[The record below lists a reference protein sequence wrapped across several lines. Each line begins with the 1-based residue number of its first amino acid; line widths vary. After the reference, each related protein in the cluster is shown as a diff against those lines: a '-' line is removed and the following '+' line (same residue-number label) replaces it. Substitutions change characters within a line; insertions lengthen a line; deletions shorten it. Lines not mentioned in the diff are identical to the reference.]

1 MVTNTTTFDRD
12 NAEVNQIMELTEEEN
27 AVDHEEIKTGKCD
40 LAKYE
45 SKEEAIPPN
54 SVLENATLVRE
65 SSFGPVDVEFNNQT
79 TEFIGGDNP
88 GDHERDEIEKY
99 VIAKNESKEGAISPN
114 LLLENA
120 TFNQR
125 TKLVGGDNAGDY
137 EKDNIEKCNIAGSES
152 KEGSIEAYKIPL
164 SEIESARNLGQT
176 EPKHYTS
183 SVSEI
188 EVLMDVEMIESK
200 RNLGQTEPY
209 QYKSSLSEIED
220 GKCDSAR
227 NLQTTGSKHLGNIR
241 ETGFSKENPQNNYFQ
256 ERIEEFEFYEN
267 CEIQEECAE
276 ESGTV
281 AKLSHAGAA
290 ELLQNTSQKLTLK
303 DILNF
308 QVEDDSSPQN
318 ATAVIGNSYESSGYE
333 GENIFFKQN
342 WYLNKLPD

>member
-1 MVTNTTTFDRD
+1 MVTNTTTFGCDD
-12 NAEVNQIMELTEEEN
+12 AEVNQIMELTEEEN

-54 SVLENATLVRE
+54 SVLQNATLVRE

-88 GDHERDEIEKY
+88 GDHERDKIEKY
-99 VIAKNESKEGAISPN
+99 DSAENESKEGAISPN

-137 EKDNIEKCNIAGSES
+137 EKDNIEKCNIAGSET

-188 EVLMDVEMIESK
+188 EVLMEVKMIESK

-256 ERIEEFEFYEN
+256 ERIEEFEFYVN

-276 ESGTV
+276 ESVTV

-308 QVEDDSSPQN
+308 QVEDESSSQN

-333 GENIFFKQN
+333 GENNFF
-342 WYLNKLPD
+342 Y